1 MYKFIN
7 FVVVSKVSPENTSL
21 NQFYTIIVTDSELT
35 AAVKIKTVSWQVN
48 LNSRIINFF

>member
-1 MYKFIN
+1 MYEFIN

-21 NQFYTIIVTDSELT
+21 NQFYTIVATDSELS
-35 AAVKIKTVSWQVN
+35 AAVKIKTVSCQVN